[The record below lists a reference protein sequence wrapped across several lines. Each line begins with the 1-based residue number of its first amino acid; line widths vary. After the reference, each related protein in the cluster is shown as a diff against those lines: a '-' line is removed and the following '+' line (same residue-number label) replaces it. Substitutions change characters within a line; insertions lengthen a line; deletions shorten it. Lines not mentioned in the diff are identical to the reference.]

1 MIKQGGQSHPHS
13 CSICPVHGCEWNPWI
28 KHFFMFSYSH
38 LNMEGIPLRD
48 DQSLSWVLLIND
60 LYVTQRIQHTCMI
73 IVSYIIIFLFYI
85 VTSTFFPK
93 REPSGSS
100 IKCSKLLIACW
111 ELHPAYKMI
120 YLQLT
125 WSLTLSAEKLR
136 LDLSFNFHDS
146 GFLYMGL
153 LIEPNDEGIMLR
165 KLMTWTAFE
174 MTT

>member
-1 MIKQGGQSHPHS
+1 
-13 CSICPVHGCEWNPWI
+13 
-28 KHFFMFSYSH
+28 MFLYSR
-38 LNMEGIPLRD
+38 LTIGGIPLRD
-48 DQSLSWVLLIND
+48 AQSLSRVLLVNN

-73 IVSYIIIFLFYI
+73 SVSYIIILLFYI

-100 IKCSKLLIACW
+100 VKCSNLLIACW
-111 ELHPAYKMI
+111 KLHPAYKMI

-136 LDLSFNFHDS
+136 LDLSFNFHAS

-153 LIEPNDEGIMLR
+153 SIEPNDEGIMLR
-165 KLMTWTAFE
+165 KYITWTAFE